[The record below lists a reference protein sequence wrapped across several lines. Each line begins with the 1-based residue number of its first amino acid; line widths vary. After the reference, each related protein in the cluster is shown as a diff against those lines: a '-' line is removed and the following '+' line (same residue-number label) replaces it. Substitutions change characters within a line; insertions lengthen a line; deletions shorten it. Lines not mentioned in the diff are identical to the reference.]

1 MNGKLANQAILARLE
16 NWGKWANM
24 RNRRRNETM
33 TGVVCD
39 NLRRAA
45 LGNVWA
51 GSDVRDPVDDADA
64 QRVEAAWCSLREP
77 HKSMLWHC
85 YIDNARPEV
94 VCRKMRL
101 PVRPIAVFASWLEKA
116 VLEVERVL
124 GATSTQ

>member
-1 MNGKLANQAILARLE
+1 MNGTMADHAIRVRLE
-16 NWGKWANM
+16 NWARWANA
-24 RNRRRNETM
+24 RSRRKNETM
-33 TGVVCD
+33 TGVICD

-51 GSDVRDPVDDADA
+51 GGEARDPFDEGDA
-64 QRVEAAWCSLREP
+64 QLVEAAWRSLREP

-101 PVRPIAVFASWLEKA
+101 PVRPLTVFASWLEKA
-116 VLEVERVL
+116 VAEIERGL
-124 GATSTQ
+124 GV